1 MNVLVSPML
10 GAVEAV
16 SEPFLQAPED
26 APPPQ
31 ERRYRILKSDDT
43 FGLFDYAGHIL
54 PAAGASEGLYHS
66 DTRHLSRLDLLL
78 GGARPVLLSSALSDD
93 NLMLTSDLSNSSTA
107 DLAEALD
114 HGVIHIQRSRFL
126 WDGVSHERL
135 LVRNFSTDHQRLSLE
150 LRFEADFADLF
161 EVRGML
167 RPRRGERRPAAIS
180 DDAVILSYGGLDGEV
195 RATSLRFDPA
205 PTVLTAGR
213 AKFELDLAPHGR
225 ATVFL
230 EIACSAD
237 RIGTRPPRDTFFSA
251 MLRAKRALRAGA
263 ARTASISS
271 RNELFNEAAR
281 RSACDLGMLV
291 TEKPTGPYPYAG
303 IPWFSTAFGRD
314 ALITALLT
322 LWLNPALARGVLGY
336 LAQEQ
341 ATEMDPA
348 SDAEP
353 GKILHEMRGGE
364 MAALGEVP
372 FRRYYGSVDATPLFV
387 MLAGAYLERTGD
399 VAFAPSALAEC
410 RGGAGMDGPAR
421 RLGRVH
427 RVSPHDGVGTGQ
439 SRLEG

>member
-180 DDAVILSYGGLDGEV
+180 DDAVTLSYGGLDGEV

-205 PTVLTAGR
+205 PT
-213 AKFELDLAPHGR
+213 
-225 ATVFL
+225 
-230 EIACSAD
+230 
-237 RIGTRPPRDTFFSA
+237 GTHRGPGQVRVGF
-251 MLRAKRALRAGA
+251 GA
-263 ARTASISS
+263 ARPSDRIS
-271 RNELFNEAAR
+271 
-281 RSACDLGMLV
+281 
-291 TEKPTGPYPYAG
+291 
-303 IPWFSTAFGRD
+303 
-314 ALITALLT
+314 
-322 LWLNPALARGVLGY
+322 
-336 LAQEQ
+336 
-341 ATEMDPA
+341 
-348 SDAEP
+348 
-353 GKILHEMRGGE
+353 
-364 MAALGEVP
+364 
-372 FRRYYGSVDATPLFV
+372 
-387 MLAGAYLERTGD
+387 
-399 VAFAPSALAEC
+399 
-410 RGGAGMDGPAR
+410 
-421 RLGRVH
+421 
-427 RVSPHDGVGTGQ
+427 
-439 SRLEG
+439 